1 MGRAALRK
9 SVVNS
14 VLELNLE
21 NHEGSVWFTTDI
33 HGHFDLLNE
42 QLQLQAFDATKDLL
56 VVGGDNCD
64 RGPCSDWIL
73 DYINEP
79 WYISVRGNHEQMVV
93 DYIESLALGEEY
105 RENEAARMLYH
116 NGGEWF
122 FDQPWSKQMAIYESF
137 KSLPL
142 GIELK
147 FEKGVVGVVHAQCP
161 WSDWGQFKEMSWE
174 GAEST
179 AIWARSKYD
188 FPERFDYSVQGVD
201 YLLSGHTPTK
211 SGDIEWVGNQ
221 VYADTGCFFSG
232 KLAFIQ
238 VALNGKCLL
247 SEESV

>member
-147 FEKGVVGVVHAQCP
+147 FENGVVGVVHAQVP
-161 WSDWGQFKEMSWE
+161 WSDWGRFKEMSWE
-174 GAEST
+174 DSEAGVL
-179 AIWARSKYD
+179 WARSKYD
-188 FPERFDYSVQGVD
+188 YPKRFDDVQNVD
-201 YLLSGHTPTK
+201 WVISGHTPVKGTEP
-211 SGDIEWVGNQ
+211 EWIGNQ
-221 VYADTGCFFSG
+221 MYLDLGSFFTG
-232 KLAFIQ
+232 KLGFIQ
-238 VALNGKCLL
+238 IAENGRCLL
-247 SEESV
+247 